1 MSSFLIFV
9 PLPADQHELADKLI
23 RSAECFLEAQ
33 GGSVERAELGSFQRN
48 GRGKAVEV
56 LPLVALTTE
65 HAGDIADDTGRAR
78 ALEGVLRST
87 LAATGSRSGDV
98 RVFVSTD
105 EIVRPDDIGDGGQR

>member
-33 GGSVERAELGSFQRN
+33 GGSVERVEFGCFRRN
-48 GRGKAVEV
+48 GRGKSVDV
-56 LPLVALTTE
+56 LPLVALTAE
-65 HAGDIADDTGRAR
+65 SAGDSTAEAGRAR

-87 LAATGSRSGDV
+87 LSATGARSGDV
-98 RVFVSTD
+98 RVFVSAD
-105 EIVRPDDIGDGGQR
+105 ELVRHDGGGDEQ